1 MFISVIYTKEG
12 NQKRKYSVICDMIL
26 YNICDIRYNYSSAEP
41 YFDAI
46 YIILYW

>member
-26 YNICDIRYNYSSAEP
+26 YNICDMRYNYSSAEQS
-41 YFDAI
+41 FDTI